1 MVTWKEFV
9 QMHRKT
15 QRLAW
20 LIALGLS
27 LAPLASAAQE
37 IKVAFVDREKAL
49 FSTDQGKRAR
59 DELQAKVKA
68 AEGELKPLADRIQAV
83 QKDLE
88 AKKFVLAQDALR
100 NMQAELL
107 ELQNRYQSKGK
118 ELEGQLKIDQAR
130 LLSPLE
136 EKLKSVI
143 EKMGQEQGYSMILER
158 QVPQLILYSREQHD
172 ITDQVVARFNAAK

>member
-1 MVTWKEFV
+1 
-9 QMHRKT
+9 MHRKT

-20 LIALGLS
+20 LIALGMS
-27 LAPLASAAQE
+27 LAPLAAAAQE
-37 IKVAFVDREKAL
+37 VKIAFVDREKAL
-49 FSTDQGKRAR
+49 FSTEQGKRAR

-68 AEGELKPLADRIQAV
+68 AEGQLKPLADEIQKL
-83 QKDLE
+83 QQEIE

-100 NMQAELL
+100 DIQARLL
-107 ELQNRYQSKGK
+107 ETQNRYQSRGK

-143 EKMGQEQGYSMILER
+143 ETVGKEQGYSVILER

-172 ITDQVVARFNAAK
+172 ITDLVVTRFNASK